1 MTKLEKYYKNGILTE
16 NRNIIIKALINSL
29 IANKM
34 NPKLSNDQIIEVY
47 EQTREVSDFNEQLAK
62 KTTAKDLIMSQIIK
76 KGPGNA
82 AS

>member
-1 MTKLEKYYKNGILTE
+1 MTKLEKYFKNGILTE

>member
-1 MTKLEKYYKNGILTE
+1 MTKSEKYFKNGILTE

-47 EQTREVSDFNEQLAK
+47 EQTLEISDFNEQLAK
-62 KTTAKDLIMSQIIK
+62 KTSVKDLIMNQILK
-76 KGPGNA
+76 KGPGSA